1 MALINCP
8 DCGKEISDK
17 TEKCLHCGCP
27 ISPVIITRKD
37 ANVKTDVSSKVV
49 VQSKEGCFLQ
59 TLNTGCMILAVII
72 GIIVLLFF
80 GGGLSLLSYIF

>member
-1 MALINCP
+1 MALIKCP

-27 ISPVIITRKD
+27 INPAIIPRERTD
-37 ANVKTDVSSKVV
+37 LNTHTSTDVNSKIV

-59 TLNTGCMILAVII
+59 TLNVGCMIVAII
-72 GIIVLLFF
+72 IILIIIAELKVC
-80 GGGLSLLSYIF
+80 S

>member
-1 MALINCP
+1 MALIKCP

-27 ISPVIITRKD
+27 INPVIITRERTD
-37 ANVKTDVSSKVV
+37 LNTHTSTDVNSKIV

-59 TLNTGCMILAVII
+59 TLNVGCVIVAIIIILILI
-72 GIIVLLFF
+72 
-80 GGGLSLLSYIF
+80 GGLKVCS